1 MSLLSEKKYFIW
13 LFFLYFFKNR
23 AIIVFKNLWHIFFRL
38 HSKIGE
44 WAEVPIIQASA
55 DKYCLHIFVLFYTN
69 HKDVIRMVAKP
80 VQAERKKYKSIFLN
94 LENNH
99 YTIIT
104 KGKKYFFVYI
114 NCILLSMLLCI
125 RNANSL
131 GNLSHSVDLLSLV
144 FVCCHP
150 SSDTSIKTVCL
161 LSGIV
166 YAPRLGQNCQ
176 IVKLYIILKILFCA
190 STAMRVKLNT
200 WL

>member
-1 MSLLSEKKYFIW
+1 
-13 LFFLYFFKNR
+13 
-23 AIIVFKNLWHIFFRL
+23 
-38 HSKIGE
+38 
-44 WAEVPIIQASA
+44 
-55 DKYCLHIFVLFYTN
+55 
-69 HKDVIRMVAKP
+69 MVAKP

-99 YTIIT
+99 YTIVT

-131 GNLSHSVDLLSLV
+131 GNLSHSVDLLLLV
-144 FVCCHP
+144 FVCCLP

-166 YAPRLGQNCQ
+166 YTLRLGQNCQ

-200 WL
+200 